1 MANTFFDPNGDLKN
15 IKKLKYWPLQQVLV
29 EKYKLPA
36 QDAKEISEFLL
47 PMLYFNAQKRF
58 TAVKCLQQPW
68 IANVDVNNFESIF

>member
-1 MANTFFDPNGDLKN
+1 MFMLKIFSLNFLFDIIYSFFS
-15 IKKLKYWPLQQVLV
+15 

-47 PMLYFNAQKRF
+47 PMLYFNAQKRSN
-58 TAVKCLQQPW
+58 AVKCLQQPW